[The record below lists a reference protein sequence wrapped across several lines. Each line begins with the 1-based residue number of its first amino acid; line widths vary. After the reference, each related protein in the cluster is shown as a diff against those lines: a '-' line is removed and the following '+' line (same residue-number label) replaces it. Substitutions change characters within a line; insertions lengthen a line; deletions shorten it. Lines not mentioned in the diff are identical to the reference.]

1 MTVSNRTAGITG
13 SEKSATEFEQTG
25 AEHIRAEQVDPLQQS
40 LGLAQQLASSLAIK
54 PNDWHRLKAN
64 RQARAL
70 EQTAA
75 ALVFLLKNQPQEAL
89 VRLQQA
95 VGWLD
100 RSISAPPCPTH
111 GHNRIAVEPA
121 SEKESVLASQ
131 PLQDVPSSS
140 R

>member
-1 MTVSNRTAGITG
+1 MTVSNRTAEITG
-13 SEKSATEFEQTG
+13 SEKSATESEQ
-25 AEHIRAEQVDPLQQS
+25 IRAEPLQQS

-70 EQTAA
+70 EQTTA

-89 VRLQQA
+89 LRLQQA

-111 GHNRIAVEPA
+111 GHSRTVMEPA
-121 SEKESVLASQ
+121 STGKRIEI
-131 PLQDVPSSS
+131 PPISSS
-140 R
+140 PR

>member
-1 MTVSNRTAGITG
+1 MTG
-13 SEKSATEFEQTG
+13 SEKSATESEQM
-25 AEHIRAEQVDPLQQS
+25 RVDQVNSLQQS

-89 VRLQQA
+89 ERLQQA

-111 GHNRIAVEPA
+111 GHSRTVTEPA
-121 SEKESVLASQ
+121 ATGKQMEI
-131 PLQDVPSSS
+131 PPISSS
-140 R
+140 PR